1 MNTAWRKGH
10 TFGGMPHDPRPFR
23 LAVNARWLL
32 PGALEGTGWYS
43 HRLLERLCATPG
55 WDVHLFFD
63 RDVEGFTY
71 PEAVKHV
78 VGLPA
83 RHPWLWKL
91 WNERSVPW
99 ALRRIKADA
108 YWSPDGLLPSR
119 KALKRVGLGSLPM
132 AATIHDLNFVHQPE
146 GIPPRV
152 GRYYRSVVA
161 RGAAEADHLFTVSET
176 SKADLVTT
184 YSVDPERI
192 TVTLN
197 APQQHF
203 DPIQDGTAAA
213 QQRWAGGNP
222 YFLFVGAFTPRK
234 NVATLI
240 HAFQTFQTRHPERTE
255 QLVLVG
261 NPLHRD
267 AELETLARSAGSRVR
282 WVGRVEGSDLN
293 AVYSGAVAFCFPS
306 RFEGFG
312 IPLVEAMASGCP
324 VLSSNV
330 SCMPEIAGD
339 AARYAAPEDVEAW
352 ADLLYRAAT
361 EDRQKWIDL
370 GLNRAALYTWDA
382 SAACARAAL
391 ETLRPAL

>member
-10 TFGGMPHDPRPFR
+10 TFDGMPHDTRPFR

-43 HRLLERLCATPG
+43 HRLLERICALPD
-55 WDVHLFFD
+55 WEVHLFFD
-63 RDVEGFTY
+63 RHVDGFDY
-71 PEAVKHV
+71 PGSVKHV

-99 ALRRIKADA
+99 TLSRIKADA

-119 KALKRVGLGSLPM
+119 KALKRVGLSSLPL
-132 AATIHDLNFVHQPE
+132 ATTIHDLNFVHQPQ
-146 GIPPRV
+146 GMPPRA
-152 GRYYRSVVA
+152 GRYYQKVVA
-161 RGAAEADHLFTVSET
+161 RGASECNHVFTVSET
-176 SKADLVTT
+176 SKQDLVAT
-184 YSVDPERI
+184 YGVAPHRI
-192 TVTLN
+192 TVTPN
-197 APQQHF
+197 APQQDF
-203 DPIQDGTAAA
+203 IPIEGGTDAA
-213 QQRWAGGNP
+213 QQRWAGSKP
-222 YFLFVGAFTPRK
+222 YFLFVGAFSPRK

-240 HAFQTFQTRHPERTE
+240 RAFQLFQERHPERSE

-267 AELETLARSAGSRVR
+267 RELEVLARNANQGVH
-282 WVGRVEGSDLN
+282 WVGRVEGGNLN
-293 AVYSGAVAFCFPS
+293 ALYSSAVAFCFPS

-339 AARYAAPEDVEAW
+339 AARYAAPDDVDAW
-352 ADLLYRAAT
+352 ADLLYRAST
-361 EDRQKWIDL
+361 EDRQEWIDR
-370 GLNRAALYTWDA
+370 GLRRAALFTWDA
-382 SAACARAAL
+382 SAAKLREAL
-391 ETLRPAL
+391 LNLRQAQ

>member
-1 MNTAWRKGH
+1 
-10 TFGGMPHDPRPFR
+10 MPHESRPFR

-43 HRLLERLCATPG
+43 HRLLERLSSTPG
-55 WDVHLFFD
+55 WEVHLFFD
-63 RDVEGFTY
+63 RQVDGFAY
-71 PEAVKHV
+71 PKAVKHV

-99 ALRRIKADA
+99 VLCRIKADA

-119 KALKRVGLGSLPM
+119 KALKRVGLMSMPM

-146 GIPPRV
+146 GIPPRA
-152 GRYYRSVVA
+152 GQYYRKVVA
-161 RGAAEADHLFTVSET
+161 RGAAEANLLLTVSES
-176 SKADLVTT
+176 SKADLVKT
-184 YSVDPERI
+184 YSLDSNRI
-192 TVTLN
+192 TVTPN
-197 APQQHF
+197 APQQAF
-203 DPIQDGTAAA
+203 VPIHGETALAR
-213 QQRWAGGNP
+213 QRWSGGHP

-234 NVATLI
+234 NLATLI
-240 HAFQTFQTRHPERTE
+240 RAFQAFKTRHPERQE

-267 AELETLARSAGSRVR
+267 AELENLAQSAGPNVR

-293 AVYSGAVAFCFPS
+293 ALYSGAEAFCFPS

-324 VLSSNV
+324 VLSSNA

-339 AARYAAPEDVEAW
+339 AARYASPDDENEW
-352 ADLLYRAAT
+352 AELLYRAVT
-361 EDRQKWIDL
+361 EEREPWIARGIL
-370 GLNRAALYTWDA
+370 RASEFTWDA
-382 SAACARAAL
+382 SAQKARAAL
-391 ETLRPAL
+391 ETLRPSP